1 VHGGNNA
8 DSWRYRWSHQQ
19 LGRLGRQSVKLLLDT
34 HIWLWSTLQPEKISP
49 RVAKA
54 LTNQENELW
63 LSPISVWELNL
74 LHGKGRVKAPDGVP
88 RWVASS
94 VEELRLT
101 EAPLTIEVALA
112 VSALDLP
119 HGDPA
124 DHFLVALITAD
135 RNLIHAPGLSVMAN

>member
-1 VHGGNNA
+1 M
-8 DSWRYRWSHQQ
+8 
-19 LGRLGRQSVKLLLDT
+19 KLLLDT
-34 HIWLWSTLQPEKISP
+34 HIWLWTSLQPQKLSP
-49 RVAKA
+49 RVTRA
-54 LTNQENELW
+54 LTNEENELW

-124 DHFLVALITAD
+124 DHFLVATAKVFDLTLITAD